1 MSITVQ
7 MIFALS
13 YVPCVA
19 FQGMSLAVR
28 ENAVRENA
36 VIENQETS
44 PSLANRESQSKLYNK
59 LSIFFGV
66 LATCSYSV
74 FLLKIIQ

>member
-1 MSITVQ
+1 MNITVQ

-28 ENAVRENA
+28 ENAVREN
-36 VIENQETS
+36 QETS
-44 PSLANRESQSKLYNK
+44 PSLINRENKSKLYNK

-66 LATCSYSV
+66 LATCSYLV
-74 FLLKIIQ
+74 FLLKTIQ